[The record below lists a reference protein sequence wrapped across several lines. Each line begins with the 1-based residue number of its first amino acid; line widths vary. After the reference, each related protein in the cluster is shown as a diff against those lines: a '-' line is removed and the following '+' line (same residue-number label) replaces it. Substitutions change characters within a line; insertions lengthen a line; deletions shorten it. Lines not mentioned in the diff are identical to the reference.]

1 MSVDESSSSDA
12 PPPDGGDA
20 GGEGPP
26 PPAVPPPVAQPGAS
40 AALPPAAVTPVTPP
54 PVEPP
59 GALPPPPPAAP
70 YARPADEPPPA
81 GPDQPIQMTVP
92 ADPGQS
98 RLWGIPF
105 LGIWV
110 RALLLIPVAI
120 ELFVLALAVWILVL
134 VSWIPV
140 LVQGRQA
147 PFITQIVGGTMRL
160 STRSALYALLGTGSY
175 PWFGIG
181 NDHPITITYDEYE
194 PQNRLWGIPVLGI
207 TARVILLIPHFLV
220 LWVLGVI
227 AGFLVL
233 VSWIPVLINGRQA
246 DGIVDYLAGVY
257 RWSVRVGAYALLVT
271 GRYPPFRLSN

>member
-1 MSVDESSSSDA
+1 MSIDESSSSDA
-12 PPPDGGDA
+12 PPPEGGDA
-20 GGEGPP
+20 GGEPP

-40 AALPPAAVTPVTPP
+40 AAPTPVTPP

-59 GALPPPPPAAP
+59 AAPPPPPGA

-92 ADPGQS
+92 RDPGQS

-110 RALLLIPVAI
+110 RALFLVPVAI
-120 ELFVLALAVWILVL
+120 ELFFLFLAAWILVL

-147 PFITQIVGGTMRL
+147 PFITQIVGGTLRL
-160 STRSALYALLGTGSY
+160 WARTSLYATLATGSY

-181 NDHPITITYDEYE
+181 NDHPITISFDEYE
-194 PQNRLWGIPVLGI
+194 PQNRLWGIPILGI
-207 TARVILLIPHFLV
+207 TARVILLIPHFFV

-227 AGFLVL
+227 AGFLVF
-233 VSWIPVLINGRQA
+233 VSWIPVLISGRQA
-246 DGIVDYLAGVY
+246 DAIVDYLAGVS
-257 RWSVRVGAYALLVT
+257 RWSVRVGAYAMLLT
-271 GRYPPFRLSN
+271 GTYPPFRLSN